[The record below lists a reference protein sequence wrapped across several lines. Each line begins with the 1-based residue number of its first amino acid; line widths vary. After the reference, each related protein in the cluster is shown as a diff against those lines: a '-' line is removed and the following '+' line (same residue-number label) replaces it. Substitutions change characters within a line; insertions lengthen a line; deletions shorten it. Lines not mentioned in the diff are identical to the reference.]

1 MSMSALA
8 ALPVIGELAKAAA
21 DITKSIAPLIQPFAD
36 VAAKTLGDT
45 LKNTSDEQSKSIDFD
60 TAKKEQSVTITFS

>member
-21 DITKSIAPLIQPFAD
+21 DITKSITPLIQPFAD

>member
-1 MSMSALA
+1 MSALA

>member
-36 VAAKTLGDT
+36 VIAKTLGDT
-45 LKNTSDEQSKSIDFD
+45 LKNTTAEQNKSVNFD
-60 TAKKEQSVTITFS
+60 ATIKAQNKTIMFS

>member
-8 ALPVIGELAKAAA
+8 ALPVVGELATAAA

-36 VAAKTLGDT
+36 VAANTLGDT
-45 LKNTSDEQSKSIDFD
+45 LKNTSDGQNTSIDFD
-60 TAKKEQSVTITFS
+60 LAKKEQSATITFS